1 LGEFLLNITPLAKK
15 SKKKIPKDHLEHMK
29 KFVTSMDASFEQD
42 IHSIYLHFCAWI
54 SRMESN
60 LTSNTWFKENSTQ
73 DYENALN
80 FRAKLLMSG

>member
-1 LGEFLLNITPLAKK
+1 
-15 SKKKIPKDHLEHMK
+15 
-29 KFVTSMDASFEQD
+29 MDASFEQD